1 MFVSGL
7 ILIGLMSSFFYESQ
21 ILILDIS
28 SFQQRPLLINLIIL
42 ILFSLLP
49 FIGSLCYSTGL
60 SRIGASVTAV
70 IGSAS
75 ILITISIQIVLREL
89 GIKVN
94 LPENLF
100 IAILGG
106 VLGFLGIYIIHIN
119 NQSLSTYEHP

>member
-1 MFVSGL
+1 VAGASMFVSGL
-7 ILIGLMSSFFYESQ
+7 ILIGLMSSFFYESH
-21 ILILDIS
+21 ILLLDTS
-28 SFQQRPLLINLIIL
+28 SFQQRPLIINLIIL

-49 FIGSLCYSTGL
+49 FIGSLSYSTGL

-89 GIKVN
+89 GFKVN
-94 LPENLF
+94 LPDNLF

-106 VLGFLGIYIIHIN
+106 VLGFLGIYIIHIK
-119 NQSLSTYEHP
+119 